1 MIYLKIDKH
10 RPAVRL
16 DPHQPIFRADY
27 GHAAW
32 LVYNKAKSR
41 NFGTVQ
47 GRRHAF
53 RLLDKKGRIRFR
65 GVAYFPNWVNF
76 EALLRPLNDFGVHHG
91 CCGIAYKVGD
101 RYNEIPVFEGIK
113 FSLAKLL
120 YSFDTSEFLDMYDL
134 RDLTEADAEQLQNYL
149 AYISEP

>member
-1 MIYLKIDKH
+1 MIYLKIEKH

-16 DPHQPIFRADY
+16 NPRWPIFRADY

-32 LVYNKAKSR
+32 MVYNMAKSK
-41 NFGTVQ
+41 NFGSVR

-53 RLLDKKGRIRFR
+53 RLLDRKGKIRFR
-65 GVAYFPNWVNF
+65 GYCVFPDWVNY
-76 EALLRPLNDFGVHHG
+76 EALLRPLNDFGVRHG
-91 CCGIAYKVGD
+91 CDRIAYKVGD
-101 RYNEIPVFEGIK
+101 KYKEIPVFDGIK

-149 AYISEP
+149 AYISKP